1 VFDLALP
8 ANTFTSSEIVDN
20 PFLSASCPDQKLY
33 QKLSHKITTLPMSC
47 QGDYKNVPKM
57 VSLFADC

>member
-8 ANTFTSSEIVDN
+8 ANTFTFSEIVDN

-33 QKLSHKITTLPMSC
+33 QKIVKQNHNLAHVLPRG
-47 QGDYKNVPKM
+47 QKNVPKM